1 MRFDGVQSAGPK
13 FDYSDGVI
21 KRKEQEEDDPIRKAA
36 STISHFAKNLGNF
49 LAQGITNPQAADQS
63 NTSTAFRQ

>member
-36 STISHFAKNLGNF
+36 SGIGNLVKNLGNF
-49 LAQGITNPQAADQS
+49 
-63 NTSTAFRQ
+63 